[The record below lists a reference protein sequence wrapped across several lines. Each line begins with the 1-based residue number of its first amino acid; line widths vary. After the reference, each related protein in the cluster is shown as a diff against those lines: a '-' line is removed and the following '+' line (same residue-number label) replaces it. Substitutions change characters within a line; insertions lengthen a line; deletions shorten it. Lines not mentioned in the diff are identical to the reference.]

1 MITRIP
7 TRSEDPGMI
16 QGSLTQ
22 RHRSHSI
29 GTSLP
34 SSSRMRPES
43 AEPSRRTLRSERNV
57 SKVPCGHDLSLH
69 FYDSLFGREKAHS
82 QGFLRLLHSQATVF
96 GPFCLLLEFTCK
108 DGLDQLSGITK
119 DLCKFDCELVAAQTG
134 SSSCVKKAI
143 FSTLCKSQ
151 QCLRKVVSEGWR
163 TILISDGPHRF
174 IIP

>member
-1 MITRIP
+1 MNFLVSTP
-7 TRSEDPGMI
+7 PNV
-16 QGSLTQ
+16 LA
-22 RHRSHSI
+22 
-29 GTSLP
+29 
-34 SSSRMRPES
+34 PES
-43 AEPSRRTLRSERNV
+43 V
-57 SKVPCGHDLSLH
+57 SVPVG
-69 FYDSLFGREKAHS
+69 
-82 QGFLRLLHSQATVF
+82 
-96 GPFCLLLEFTCK
+96 LLEFTCK